1 MSRKFDFLVFIG
13 RFQPFHVGHLE
24 VIQTALDQAD
34 KVIVLVG
41 SSNQPR
47 TEKNPFNF
55 EERRTMIY
63 DSLAVIDATTNT
75 DYSSRVFV
83 RALQDHKYN
92 DQKWAIGVQNTVD
105 AVIREQIVISM
116 YKDFSHL
123 EDLNKPKVGLIGHS
137 KDESSYYLKMFPQW
151 HLVEHTLNEMIN
163 ATDLRRLMFE
173 GKSLKFLQGVV
184 PEGAMGTVADFAAGP
199 AYDLIRSE
207 YEMIKKYKK
216 AWEAAP
222 YAPMFI
228 TTDAVV
234 IQSGH
239 ILLVERGAA
248 PGKGLWA
255 LPGGFLEQKITIL
268 QNMIKELRE
277 EARIKVPEPVLIGS
291 IKEWHVFDR
300 PDRSARGRTVTH
312 AALIEL
318 PAGALPIVKGGD
330 DAAKA
335 FWVPISEIREDK
347 MFEDHWHIIQYFLGQ
362 I

>member
-24 VIQTALDQAD
+24 VIKTALDQAH

-47 TEKNPFNF
+47 TEKNPFTF
-55 EERRTMIY
+55 DERKEMIY
-63 DSLAVIDATTNT
+63 ASLEDTQDQTLIK
-75 DYSSRVFV
+75 RVEV
-83 RALQDHKYN
+83 LPLQDHKYN
-92 DQKWAIGVQNTVD
+92 DQKWAINVQSLVD
-105 AVIREQIVISM
+105 SVVKKYDNPGKI
-116 YKDFSHL
+116 
-123 EDLNKPKVGLIGHS
+123 GLIGHT

-151 HLVEHTLNEMIN
+151 GSVEHELNEMIN
-163 ATDLRRLMFE
+163 ATDLRRLLFE
-173 GKSLKFLQGVV
+173 GKSLRFLQGVV
-184 PEGAMGTVADFAAGP
+184 PEGAMHEIAKFASSP

-222 YAPMFI
+222 YAPTFI

-239 ILLVERGAA
+239 ILLVKRGAA
-248 PGKGLWA
+248 PGKGLMA
-255 LPGGFLEQKITIL
+255 LPGGFLEQNITIQ

-277 EARIKVPEPVLIGS
+277 ETRLKVPSPVLIGS
-291 IKEWHVFDR
+291 IKEWKVFDR

-318 PAGALPIVKGGD
+318 ASGPLPLVKGGD
-330 DAAKA
+330 DADEDGTG
-335 FWVPISEIREDK
+335 WVPIAEVREDM
-347 MFEDHWHIIQYFLGQ
+347 MFEDHWHIIQYFLGN